1 MSPMN
6 QRQLKALAGLA
17 VLCGSVYFADDF
29 VEKFGFRALPIG
41 ALLILGVCYALVR
54 PPQQPEQQK

>member
-1 MSPMN
+1 MRSMK

-29 VEKFGFRALPIG
+29 VKEFGFRALPIG
-41 ALLILGVCYALVR
+41 ALVVGGICYALVR
-54 PPQQPEQQK
+54 PPQPEHQK